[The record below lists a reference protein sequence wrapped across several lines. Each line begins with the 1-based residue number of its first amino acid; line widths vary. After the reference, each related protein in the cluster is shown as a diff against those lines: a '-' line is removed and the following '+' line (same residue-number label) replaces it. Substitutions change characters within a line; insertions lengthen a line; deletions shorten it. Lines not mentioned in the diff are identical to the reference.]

1 MAEDCAAP
9 PRLLLAGE
17 AEASLEEADDA
28 VFFEEAASEDE
39 DGVDFFL
46 LEEAAAPVLM
56 GDDGIW
62 ISGSLS
68 LESMEFFL
76 DNIVNR
82 EDINQSAA
90 IIDSR
95 TIRVGT

>member
-1 MAEDCAAP
+1 M
-9 PRLLLAGE
+9 LAGE

-56 GDDGIW
+56 EDDGIW

-68 LESMEFFL
+68 LESLEFSL
-76 DNIVNR
+76 DNIVIR
-82 EDINQSAA
+82 EDMNQSAA

-95 TIRVGT
+95 TIRVGS